1 MEFFGTN
8 PKSIRFRV
16 TILTLILTALLSAAV
31 VIMLSTSVFE
41 AKQSTRNKL
50 RNDLSNNLNLAT
62 GIQAIERGV
71 GNTIIGGGQELL
83 KKFKALAT
91 EGDAHVNR
99 AKMDANGLV
108 NRGAMSADFADRF
121 AKWNESQ
128 RALREARARV
138 RSGDISPSDW
148 FGITTNNISRAFDL
162 QDSVFAPQNEAETVL
177 YYNSLLRPTIAVL
190 AEYAGR
196 ERAVLGNIIA
206 TGAPITGESR
216 LTLERFRSH
225 VEEAIRRIRIIK
237 RNAATSP
244 ALRAAIVEF
253 EDKFLGEYENLRR
266 QIYAI
271 ADRNNRNEIE
281 IRRGLERTDTLVLD
295 NIRGLTNL
303 LSGLANS
310 SHMKHWVK
318 RLRNGDTPP
327 SSRIVHL
334 FQDLASLDPRLRQ
347 IRYLDNDGRER
358 LRTEHTNG
366 HNRVVPGR
374 ELQDKSDRY
383 YFVEAMQ
390 MPRGEIYVSHM
401 DLNIEDGRIS
411 IPFIPVLRLA
421 MPVFIDGQR
430 HGAVVLNVDA
440 RQILKVLHDGAI
452 LADQAGHYLRH
463 PDPGKQWGMMEALD
477 RENSNLH
484 NDFPGITAGI
494 YAGRPGKVVSGDKT
508 LIVQPVRH
516 HPKDPRKFWLLIQE
530 HATLPYPVDSQQWIG
545 QATIAIN
552 TALAISRE
560 IGEMAETSSKQ
571 QAMRAN
577 IFVGVSLVLVIALAV
592 FLIYFVRELIDFGRK
607 TEVIRSRL
615 SSLASGDLSSRVPF
629 AEGEAATAEIGLV
642 ARPRDEIDAMG
653 ADINKMAANLE
664 VQTAELR
671 VAKEQAEKANL
682 AKSEFLAMM
691 SHELR
696 TPLNAIIGFAS
707 MLQSKML
714 GPTGDPRYDDYHN
727 HIHDSGQLLLNLIN
741 VILDISKIEAGKF
754 ELHDD
759 KVDLPSFLNS
769 SLELIAPLARGR
781 NIRIENLIHND
792 LPTLVCDQR
801 ALAQITNNLLSN
813 AIKFTDA
820 GGSVELAATL
830 MADGALTL
838 RISDT
843 GIGMEDSEIEKALE
857 PFAQADSSKSRKSE
871 GTGLGLHI
879 SRLLMQQHGG
889 DLKIQS
895 KAGNGT
901 TVLIS
906 FPPER
911 TVFAAQDTACAG

>member
-1 MEFFGTN
+1 
-8 PKSIRFRV
+8 
-16 TILTLILTALLSAAV
+16 
-31 VIMLSTSVFE
+31 MLSTSVFE
-41 AKQSTRNKL
+41 ARQSTRNKL

-71 GNTIIGGGQELL
+71 GNTIIGGNSELL
-83 KKFKALAT
+83 KKFKDLGV
-91 EGDAHVNR
+91 EGDAHVNN
-99 AKMDANGLV
+99 AKMDAHSLV

-128 RALREARARV
+128 KVLREARAQV
-138 RSGDISPSDW
+138 KSGDISPSDW
-148 FGITTNNISRAFDL
+148 FDITTNNISRAFDL
-162 QDSVFAPQNEAETVL
+162 QDSIFAPHDERESVL

-196 ERAVLGNIIA
+196 KRAVLGNIIA
-206 TGAPITGESR
+206 TGSPITGETR
-216 LTLERFRSH
+216 LTLERYRSH

-237 RNAATSP
+237 RNNATSP
-244 ALRAAIVEF
+244 SLRATIVDF
-253 EDKFLGEYENLRR
+253 ETKFLGGYEDLRR
-266 QIYAI
+266 QIYDI
-271 ADRNNRNEIE
+271 ADRNNQNELR
-281 IRRGLERTDTLVLD
+281 IRRGLEKTDTLVLD

-310 SHMKHWVK
+310 SHLKDWAKNLPDGMA
-318 RLRNGDTPP
+318 PP

-334 FQDLASLDPRLRQ
+334 FQDLASLDRRFRQ
-347 IRYLDNDGRER
+347 IRYLDNSGRER
-358 LRTEHTNG
+358 LRTDHTNG
-366 HNRVVPGR
+366 YSRVVPGR
-374 ELQDKSDRY
+374 ELQDTSGNY
-383 YFVEAMQ
+383 YSVKALQ
-390 MPRGEIYVSHM
+390 LPPGEIYVSHM
-401 DLNIEDGRIS
+401 DLNVEGGRIS
-411 IPFIPVLRLA
+411 VPYVPVLRLA
-421 MPVFIDGQR
+421 APVFIDGQR
-430 HGAVVLNVDA
+430 HGAVIFSVNA
-440 RQILKVLHDGAI
+440 KQILNIPHDGTI

-463 PDPGKQWGMMEALD
+463 PEPGKQWGMIPALERD
-477 RENSNLH
+477 NSNLH
-484 NDFPGITAGI
+484 NDFPGVTAGI
-494 YAGRPGKVVSGDKT
+494 YAGKPGKIISGDKS
-508 LIVQPVRH
+508 LLVQPVRY
-516 HPKDPRKFWLLIQE
+516 HPGDPRKFWLLIQA
-530 HATLPYPVDSQQWIG
+530 HTPLPYPVDSQQWIE
-545 QATIAIN
+545 QATTAID

-560 IGEMAETSSKQ
+560 IGEMAEILSEQ

-577 IFVGVSLVLVIALAV
+577 IFVGISLVLVVLLAI
-592 FLIYFVRELIDFGRK
+592 FLIYFVREVFDFGRK
-607 TEVIRSRL
+607 TGIIRSRL

-629 AEGEAATAEIGLV
+629 VTGELKNGLE
-642 ARPRDEIDAMG
+642 ARPRDEIDVMG
-653 ADINKMAANLE
+653 ADINQMAANLE
-664 VQTAELR
+664 VQTAELQI
-671 VAKEQAEKANL
+671 AKEQAEKANL

-707 MLQSKML
+707 IMQSKLL
-714 GPTGDPRYDDYHN
+714 GPTGDPRYDEYHN

-754 ELHDD
+754 ELHEDN
-759 KVDLPSFLNS
+759 VDLPSFLSS

-781 NIRIENLIHND
+781 NIHMKNLVHND
-792 LPTLVCDQR
+792 LPLLTCDQR

-820 GGSVELAATL
+820 GGTVELAATL

-838 RISDT
+838 RITDT
-843 GIGMEDSEIEKALE
+843 GIGMEESEIEKALE
-857 PFAQADSSKSRKSE
+857 PFSQADSSKARKSE

-879 SRLLMQQHGG
+879 SRLLMRQHGG

-911 TVFAAQDTACAG
+911 TVFAAQDAARAG